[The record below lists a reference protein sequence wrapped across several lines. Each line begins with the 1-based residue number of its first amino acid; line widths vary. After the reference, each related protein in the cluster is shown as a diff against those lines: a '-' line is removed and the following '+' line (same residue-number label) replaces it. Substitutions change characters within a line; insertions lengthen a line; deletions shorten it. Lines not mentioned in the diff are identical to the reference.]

1 MVQRFILNET
11 SYFGPGARKVLP
23 EVIQRLGKKKAL
35 VVTDKGLIQFGVAKM
50 VTDVLDEAAVAYD
63 VFSEV
68 KPNPTVKNVQD
79 GVAAFKASGADLL
92 VAIGGG
98 SAMDTAKGIG
108 IVVANPEFA
117 DVVSLEGCA
126 PTKNKSVPMV
136 ALPTTA
142 GTAAETTINYV
153 IIDEEKKKKMVCVD
167 PNDIPAVAVIDAELM
182 YSLPRSLTAATGMDA
197 VTHAIEGYITKGAW
211 EMSDMFEIEA
221 IRMISR
227 YLPVAV
233 DEPHNPE
240 GRNGM
245 AVAQYI
251 AGMAFS
257 NVGLGLVHG
266 MAHPMGSLFDVP
278 HGVANALLLPTVME
292 YNMPECIDKY
302 PRIAEAMGVD
312 IKGLTP
318 QEASQA
324 AVDAVRAL
332 AIRVGI
338 PQHLS
343 DLGIKESD
351 IPALAEQAIA
361 DVCTPGN
368 PRDCSLED
376 IRYSD
381 FGRVKING
389 SVSIDSVFD
398 TEPSFF
404 SCQAALR

>member
-1 MVQRFILNET
+1 M
-11 SYFGPGARKVLP
+11 
-23 EVIQRLGKKKAL
+23 
-35 VVTDKGLIQFGVAKM
+35 
-50 VTDVLDEAAVAYD
+50 
-63 VFSEV
+63 
-68 KPNPTVKNVQD
+68 
-79 GVAAFKASGADLL
+79 
-92 VAIGGG
+92 
-98 SAMDTAKGIG
+98 
-108 IVVANPEFA
+108 
-117 DVVSLEGCA
+117 
-126 PTKNKSVPMV
+126 
-136 ALPTTA
+136 
-142 GTAAETTINYV
+142 
-153 IIDEEKKKKMVCVD
+153 CVD
-167 PNDIPAVAVIDAELM
+167 PKDIPAGGMLAAELM
-182 YSLPRSLTAATGMDA
+182 YSLPRGLTAATGMDA
-197 VTHAIEGYITKGAW
+197 LTHAIEGYITKGAW

-233 DEPHNPE
+233 DEPQNPE

-312 IKGLTP
+312 IKGMTP

-368 PRDCSLED
+368 PRECSLED
-376 IRYSD
+376 I
-381 FGRVKING
+381 K
-389 SVSIDSVFD
+389 
-398 TEPSFF
+398 
-404 SCQAALR
+404 ALYRQVL

>member
-23 EVIQRLGKKKAL
+23 EVIDRLGKKKAL
-35 VVTDKGLIQFGVAKM
+35 VVTDKGLIKFGVAKM
-50 VTDVLDEAAVAYD
+50 VTDVLDEAGVAYEI
-63 VFSEV
+63 FSEV
-68 KPNPTVKNVQD
+68 KPNPTVTNVKD
-79 GVAAFKASGADLL
+79 GVAAFKAAQADLL
-92 VAIGGG
+92 IAIGGG

-108 IVVANPEFA
+108 IVVANPDFA
-117 DVVSLEGCA
+117 DIVSLEGCA
-126 PTKNKSVPMV
+126 PTKNKSIPMV

-167 PNDIPAVAVIDAELM
+167 PNDIPAVAIIDAELM
-182 YSLPRSLTAATGMDA
+182 YSLPKSLTAATGMDA
-197 VTHAIEGYITKGAW
+197 LTHAIEGYITKGAW

-221 IRMISR
+221 IRMIAR

-233 DEPHNPE
+233 DEPQDPE

-278 HGVANALLLPTVME
+278 HGVANALLLPTIME
-292 YNMPECIDKY
+292 FNMPKCLDKY
-302 PRIAEAMGVD
+302 PHIAEAMGVD
-312 IKGLTP
+312 IKGMTKE
-318 QEASQA
+318 QASQA
-324 AVDAVRAL
+324 AVDAVRDL

-338 PQHLS
+338 PQHLT

-368 PRDCSLED
+368 PRDC
-376 IRYSD
+376 
-381 FGRVKING
+381 N
-389 SVSIDSVFD
+389 ID
-398 TEPSFF
+398 EIK
-404 SCQAALR
+404 ALYKKVL

>member
-1 MVQRFILNET
+1 MNET

-167 PNDIPAVAVIDAELM
+167 PNDIPAVAMIDAELM
-182 YSLPRSLTAATGMDA
+182 YSLPRGLTAATGMDA
-197 VTHAIEGYITKGAW
+197 LTHAIEGYITKGAW

-233 DEPHNPE
+233 DEPQNPE

-312 IKGLTP
+312 IKGMTP

-368 PRDCSLED
+368 PRECSLED
-376 IRYSD
+376 I
-381 FGRVKING
+381 K
-389 SVSIDSVFD
+389 
-398 TEPSFF
+398 
-404 SCQAALR
+404 ALYRQVL

>member
-197 VTHAIEGYITKGAW
+197 LTHAIEGYITKGAW

-376 IRYSD
+376 I
-381 FGRVKING
+381 K
-389 SVSIDSVFD
+389 
-398 TEPSFF
+398 
-404 SCQAALR
+404 ALYRQVL

>member
-1 MVQRFILNET
+1 
-11 SYFGPGARKVLP
+11 
-23 EVIQRLGKKKAL
+23 
-35 VVTDKGLIQFGVAKM
+35 
-50 VTDVLDEAAVAYD
+50 
-63 VFSEV
+63 
-68 KPNPTVKNVQD
+68 
-79 GVAAFKASGADLL
+79 
-92 VAIGGG
+92 
-98 SAMDTAKGIG
+98 
-108 IVVANPEFA
+108 
-117 DVVSLEGCA
+117 
-126 PTKNKSVPMV
+126 
-136 ALPTTA
+136 
-142 GTAAETTINYV
+142 
-153 IIDEEKKKKMVCVD
+153 
-167 PNDIPAVAVIDAELM
+167 
-182 YSLPRSLTAATGMDA
+182 
-197 VTHAIEGYITKGAW
+197 
-211 EMSDMFEIEA
+211 
-221 IRMISR
+221 
-227 YLPVAV
+227 
-233 DEPHNPE
+233 
-240 GRNGM
+240 M

-376 IRYSD
+376 I
-381 FGRVKING
+381 K
-389 SVSIDSVFD
+389 
-398 TEPSFF
+398 
-404 SCQAALR
+404 ALYRQVL